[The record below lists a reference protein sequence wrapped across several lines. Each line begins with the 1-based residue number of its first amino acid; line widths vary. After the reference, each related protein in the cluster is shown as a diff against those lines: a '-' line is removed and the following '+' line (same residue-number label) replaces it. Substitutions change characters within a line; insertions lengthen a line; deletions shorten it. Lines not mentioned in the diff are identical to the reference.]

1 MLIGESWEYM
11 GDMYHFDCSKEAYGI
26 YWLIIEITD
35 GHTNTYSLVY
45 VELAHISK
53 RPSKVFFLPPHYRHV
68 LQSQTA
74 SLIRQV
80 NSIYSGTL
88 PQHVLKHETSTEPKA
103 WEIIPYPFP
112 FKQ

>member
-45 VELAHISK
+45 VELAALNVSK
-53 RPSKVFFLPPHYRHV
+53 HV
-68 LQSQTA
+68 
-74 SLIRQV
+74 
-80 NSIYSGTL
+80 
-88 PQHVLKHETSTEPKA
+88 HVHLKLTV
-103 WEIIPYPFP
+103 
-112 FKQ
+112 

>member
-1 MLIGESWEYM
+1 
-11 GDMYHFDCSKEAYGI
+11 MYHYDCSKEAYGI
-26 YWLIIEITD
+26 YGLIIEITD

-45 VELAHISK
+45 LDLAHISK
-53 RPSKVFFLPPHYRHV
+53 RLCKVFFSSPHYNHM

-80 NSIYSGTL
+80 NGLYYGTL
-88 PQHVLKHETSTEPKA
+88 PQLVLKHETSSEPKT

-112 FKQ
+112 FRQ

>member
-1 MLIGESWEYM
+1 
-11 GDMYHFDCSKEAYGI
+11 MYHFDCSKEAYGI
-26 YWLIIEITD
+26 NGLIIEITD

-45 VELAHISK
+45 LELAHISNL
-53 RPSKVFFLPPHYRHV
+53 PCKVFFLPLITT

-80 NSIYSGTL
+80 NGLYYGTL
-88 PQHVLKHETSTEPKA
+88 PQLVLKHEISSEPDA

-112 FKQ
+112 FRQ